1 MLNWRSQKV
10 FQRGLLNPAICLLPL
25 APAQNGN
32 MDIIVESIMEKQFRR
47 RIRNM
52 AMALFSGNDITEAM
66 VRIQER
72 GALECILRA
81 RMETAIERT
90 KK

>member
-1 MLNWRSQKV
+1 
-10 FQRGLLNPAICLLPL
+10 
-25 APAQNGN
+25 
-32 MDIIVESIMEKQFRR
+32 MEKQFRL

-52 AMALFSGNDITEAM
+52 AMDLFSGNDITEAM